1 MSGHILKSF
10 DRDLD
15 EVTKLVYTMGTTV
28 SSQLEK
34 AGKALIK
41 LDVALAEEVRD
52 GDAVVNGQHVEVD
65 AQVENQIAI
74 RQPQPQAVD
83 LRRLLGCSRISMDL
97 ERMGDEARNIAR
109 SILRLAEQ
117 PAESVL
123 ANRSALVM
131 AVATLRHMIDDVM
144 QAFLADDTDTAREVM
159 LRDRMVD
166 DVFRTTLRS
175 LVTHMVEDPGATT
188 SAMEL
193 IWIAKALERVGDHT
207 KNVAETVIFI
217 REGADVRHDLI
228 A

>member
-52 GDAVVNGQHVEVD
+52 GDAIVNGQHVEVD
-65 AQVENQIAI
+65 AQVENQSAI
-74 RQPQPQAVD
+74 RQPQAVD
-83 LRRLLGCSRISMDL
+83 LRRLLGCARISIDL

-123 ANRSALVM
+123 TNRSALVM

-144 QAFLADDTDTAREVM
+144 QAFLSDDTDTAREVM

-175 LVTHMVEDPGATT
+175 LVTHMVEDPGVTT

>member
-52 GDAVVNGQHVEVD
+52 GDAIVNGQHVEVD

-74 RQPQPQAVD
+74 RQPQAVD
-83 LRRLLGCSRISMDL
+83 LRRLLGCSRISIDL
-97 ERMGDEARNIAR
+97 ERMGDETRNIAR